1 MNQIN
6 VKTITALTSLVN
18 QGKNAHV
25 LLTIANAINSEK
37 ALPEW
42 VTDYFSKDY
51 FLAVLTAKDKTIQAV
66 CKSDSYADLRMII
79 NAFKKNA
86 MLTKPQYEKLCKLL
100 SIQTFKTNQKL
111 VDLKTKAENAH
122 ALKDS
127 DKQESVTGKNE
138 STIESTIKSTV
149 NDDSFDCE
157 LFHSQIK
164 GLTNIATLELIAQI
178 VRERTIS
185 LQLTE
190 NQPMKKAG

>member
-1 MNQIN
+1 MTQIN

-111 VDLKTKAENAH
+111 VDLKIKAENAH

-138 STIESTIKSTV
+138 SAIESTAD
-149 NDDSFDCE
+149 NDFFDCE
-157 LFHSQIK
+157 LFNNQIK
-164 GLTNIATLELIAQI
+164 NLTDIATLELIAQI
-178 VRERTIS
+178 VRERTIA